1 MMNSDP
7 DREATVKKPPKFK
20 GSIKWKPWKES
31 VISYFNSSL
40 TKDFIP
46 LSYFIRVNDDPA
58 PDAEYDSEHQRL
70 VAIAPHRGTEFKHDN
85 GVVFDFLKTW
95 TINGP
100 AYPWMKQFDT
110 TRNGRATWLSLLT
123 YYEGTAA
130 RDCVKEAA
138 YAAKSN
144 AKYYGEKKKFSFDTY
159 VNIHQE
165 AYQDLHQNDET
176 IPEDKRVRDLLT
188 GIKDASLNAAKQTIM
203 AMPTLRTDF
212 AAAVSHLATSL
223 QMNAALLPDVRNIST
238 TTSSGRGGGRGSNN
252 RGRGRGRGKG
262 RGNGGRNIYLG
273 NYNAAQWRALSVE
286 DKKKVREGCKRSA
299 EQQSHTPT
307 TINVSHVT
315 TANQDPDAQ
324 STVTTPTAVITRADT
339 ENAGSAMTHRWLNA
353 ITTGI
358 RGQGPTGARSVA
370 QVRQQETQNTVFG
383 TCELD
388 SHADTCVAGPNC
400 RTLEDTGFTV
410 SVTGFSDKLHG
421 TVTNVPIVKAATAYD
436 DPLTGTT
443 YILVLGQAIYMGDSV
458 EATLLCP
465 NQLRYQGIV
474 VDDCP
479 KHLAPPGNPS
489 THSLF
494 IPENQLRICF
504 KMKGP
509 VSVFDTRMPT
519 KDEISTCRWVTL
531 TGDEVWDPHS
541 ESFQAEEEKVTYHDD
556 YFLGRNHDSRTIMS
570 LSKNLN
576 NISDIFD
583 DYLFINRYVSQVA
596 TGIKKPKV
604 SKEQLAQ
611 RWGIGLSA
619 AENTIKVTPQKG
631 IRNLTGH
638 IDRRLKTKQAHSRYK
653 YLSGRHGR
661 FYTDTFFHQC
671 QLLGPAH
678 VQNYIPM
685 ILGSSRYIPCNP
697 RQKLMIVLIPLYM
710 R

>member
-1 MMNSDP
+1 
-7 DREATVKKPPKFK
+7 
-20 GSIKWKPWKES
+20 
-31 VISYFNSSL
+31 
-40 TKDFIP
+40 
-46 LSYFIRVNDDPA
+46 
-58 PDAEYDSEHQRL
+58 
-70 VAIAPHRGTEFKHDN
+70 
-85 GVVFDFLKTW
+85 
-95 TINGP
+95 
-100 AYPWMKQFDT
+100 
-110 TRNGRATWLSLLT
+110 
-123 YYEGTAA
+123 
-130 RDCVKEAA
+130 
-138 YAAKSN
+138 
-144 AKYYGEKKKFSFDTY
+144 
-159 VNIHQE
+159 
-165 AYQDLHQNDET
+165 
-176 IPEDKRVRDLLT
+176 
-188 GIKDASLNAAKQTIM
+188 M

-286 DKKKVREGCKRSA
+286 DKKKVREGRKRSA

-339 ENAGSAMTHRWLNA
+339 ENAGSAMTHRQLNA

-388 SHADTCVAGPNC
+388 SHADTCVAGPNS
-400 RTLEDTGFTV
+400 RILEDTGFTV

-531 TGDEVWDPHS
+531 NGDEVWDPHS

-619 AENTIKVTPQKG
+619 AENTIKVTTQMG

-638 IDRRLKTKQAHSRYK
+638 IDRRLKTKQAHSRYP

-661 FYTDTFFHQC
+661 FYTDTFFASVPTIRSC
-671 QLLGPAH
+671 TCAQLYTNDIGFIKVYPMQSKAEAYDSLNTFIHEIGIPHELHSDNAKELMEDRFKQICCDYGIKTTYSEPHSPWQNRAEAGIRELKRH
-678 VQNYIPM
+678 VHRKMKARNVPLRLWDFCCKWTCAIRACTASNSFALEGRSPWEVVM
-685 ILGSSRYIPCNP
+685 GNTPDISSLSEFNFYEPVWYYEP
-697 RQKLMIVLIPLYM
+697 GDFPEPK
-710 R
+710 